1 MKPICRIAVAVVIL
15 VLMSIADIPY
25 LSENLVPEAQAMRG
39 RGAAFVVGAAV
50 GSAGSAPAPAA
61 AAQLQLHKSLSCNP
75 QPRLQPQRPR
85 PRHRRRLSSQ
95 PPPPGNR
102 CRRGQS
108 FPLFLQ
114 DVIHPVGRGESLL
127 LRRKLL
133 PGQVPGKQPGVRD
146 DKAEMTASRTDW
158 AGPGRG

>member
-61 AAQLQLHKSLSCNP
+61 APAPAP
-75 QPRLQPQRPR
+75 QVIIVQPASPG
-85 PRHRRRLSSQ
+85 SSRSA
-95 PPPPGNR
+95 PA
-102 CRRGQS
+102 RG
-108 FPLFLQ
+108 
-114 DVIHPVGRGESLL
+114 
-127 LRRKLL
+127 
-133 PGQVPGKQPGVRD
+133 
-146 DKAEMTASRTDW
+146 TA
-158 AGPGRG
+158 AG

>member
-61 AAQLQLHKSLSCNP
+61 APAPAPAP
-75 QPRLQPQRPR
+75 QVIIVQPAA
-85 PRHRRRLSSQ
+85 
-95 PPPPGNR
+95 PPPAAP
-102 CRRGQS
+102 
-108 FPLFLQ
+108 P
-114 DVIHPVGRGESLL
+114 PA
-127 LRRKLL
+127 K
-133 PGQVPGKQPGVRD
+133 
-146 DKAEMTASRTDW
+146 
-158 AGPGRG
+158 

>member
-61 AAQLQLHKSLSCNP
+61 APAPAP
-75 QPRLQPQRPR
+75 QVIIVQPAA
-85 PRHRRRLSSQ
+85 
-95 PPPPGNR
+95 PPPAAP
-102 CRRGQS
+102 
-108 FPLFLQ
+108 P
-114 DVIHPVGRGESLL
+114 PA
-127 LRRKLL
+127 K
-133 PGQVPGKQPGVRD
+133 
-146 DKAEMTASRTDW
+146 
-158 AGPGRG
+158 

>member
-61 AAQLQLHKSLSCNP
+61 APAPAP
-75 QPRLQPQRPR
+75 QVIVVQPAAPA
-85 PRHRRRLSSQ
+85 PAAA
-95 PPPPGNR
+95 PPPAAP
-102 CRRGQS
+102 
-108 FPLFLQ
+108 P
-114 DVIHPVGRGESLL
+114 PA
-127 LRRKLL
+127 K
-133 PGQVPGKQPGVRD
+133 
-146 DKAEMTASRTDW
+146 
-158 AGPGRG
+158 

>member
-61 AAQLQLHKSLSCNP
+61 APAPAP
-75 QPRLQPQRPR
+75 QVIIV
-85 PRHRRRLSSQ
+85 Q
-95 PPPPGNR
+95 PPAPAPAAAPP
-102 CRRGQS
+102 
-108 FPLFLQ
+108 
-114 DVIHPVGRGESLL
+114 
-127 LRRKLL
+127 
-133 PGQVPGKQPGVRD
+133 
-146 DKAEMTASRTDW
+146 TA
-158 AGPGRG
+158 APPPAK